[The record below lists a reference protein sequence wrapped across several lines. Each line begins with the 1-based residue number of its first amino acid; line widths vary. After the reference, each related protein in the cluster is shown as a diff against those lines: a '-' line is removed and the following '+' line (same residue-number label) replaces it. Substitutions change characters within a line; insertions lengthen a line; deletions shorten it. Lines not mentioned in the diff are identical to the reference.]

1 MKSTNQFKL
10 FKRLKKFFWYF
21 AFTLTAQCP
30 VNDPHLVY
38 YERSIHRNGTVL
50 QREETLRE
58 KKFNYVK
65 IIVGSRQD
73 RTRNMYETLPSERGL
88 GIIFTAAEKLF
99 KW

>member
-1 MKSTNQFKL
+1 M
-10 FKRLKKFFWYF
+10 
-21 AFTLTAQCP
+21 
-30 VNDPHLVY
+30 NDPHLVY

-88 GIIFTAAEKLF
+88 GIIFTAAEKIVQMIKNCFTKPHRLLT
-99 KW
+99 KGYCLVDDGGS

>member
-1 MKSTNQFKL
+1 M
-10 FKRLKKFFWYF
+10 
-21 AFTLTAQCP
+21 
-30 VNDPHLVY
+30 NDPHLVY

-88 GIIFTAAEKLF
+88 GIIFTAAENCSNDKNCFTKRYGPHRLLT
-99 KW
+99 KGYCLVDDGGS

>member
-1 MKSTNQFKL
+1 M
-10 FKRLKKFFWYF
+10 
-21 AFTLTAQCP
+21 
-30 VNDPHLVY
+30 NDPHLVY

>member
-1 MKSTNQFKL
+1 MSCERPTSRILRAFDSQE
-10 FKRLKKFFWYF
+10 WY
-21 AFTLTAQCP
+21 
-30 VNDPHLVY
+30 
-38 YERSIHRNGTVL
+38 GL

-58 KKFNYVK
+58 KKFNCAK

-99 KW
+99 K

>member
-1 MKSTNQFKL
+1 M
-10 FKRLKKFFWYF
+10 
-21 AFTLTAQCP
+21 
-30 VNDPHLVY
+30 NDPHLVY

-58 KKFNYVK
+58 KKFNCAK

-88 GIIFTAAEKLF
+88 DIILQLPKIVQMIKNCFTKRYGPHGLLTKGLLLIEDGGS
-99 KW
+99 

>member
-1 MKSTNQFKL
+1 MK
-10 FKRLKKFFWYF
+10 
-21 AFTLTAQCP
+21 
-30 VNDPHLVY
+30 DPHLVY
-38 YERSIHRNGTVL
+38 YERSIHRNGTIL

-99 KW
+99 K

>member
-1 MKSTNQFKL
+1 MK
-10 FKRLKKFFWYF
+10 
-21 AFTLTAQCP
+21 
-30 VNDPHLVY
+30 DPHLVY

-88 GIIFTAAEKLF
+88 GMIFTAAEKLF
-99 KW
+99 K